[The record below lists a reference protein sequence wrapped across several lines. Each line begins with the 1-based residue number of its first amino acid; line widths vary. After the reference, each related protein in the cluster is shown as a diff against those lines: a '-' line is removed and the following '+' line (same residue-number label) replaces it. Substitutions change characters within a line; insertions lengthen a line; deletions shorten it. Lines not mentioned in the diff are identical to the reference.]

1 MTGCLAA
8 GCILPSVATEV
19 WMDWKVQKENESAA
33 ASVILGHGERRTF
46 MYSILNVPLS
56 IEYMYRRQHNSYND
70 VKNTLVGHSSQILE
84 SILQLPI

>member
-1 MTGCLAA
+1 
-8 GCILPSVATEV
+8 
-19 WMDWKVQKENESAA
+19 
-33 ASVILGHGERRTF
+33 
-46 MYSILNVPLS
+46 MYSILNVPLP